1 MIDVTLHTDAIHR
14 GGGQIIPT
22 CRRAVYGAAIMSK
35 PGFQEPV
42 YLVEIV
48 CPETGLGGIYS
59 TLNKKRGHVFSE
71 EQRPG
76 TPMYTVKAYLPVNE
90 SFGFTAELR
99 QATGGQAFP
108 QMVFDHWALMNG
120 TPMEKG
126 SKLEELALEIRR
138 RKGLKVEMP
147 VLTDYHECAFCN
159 FPVILGSMLTFVDFP
174 CR

>member
-1 MIDVTLHTDAIHR
+1 MRSTRFNMIDVTLHTDAIHR

-22 CRRAVYGAAIMSK
+22 CRRAIYAASIMSK
-35 PGFQEPV
+35 PGLQEPV

-147 VLTDYHECAFCN
+147 KLEDYYDK
-159 FPVILGSMLTFVDFP
+159 L
-174 CR
+174 